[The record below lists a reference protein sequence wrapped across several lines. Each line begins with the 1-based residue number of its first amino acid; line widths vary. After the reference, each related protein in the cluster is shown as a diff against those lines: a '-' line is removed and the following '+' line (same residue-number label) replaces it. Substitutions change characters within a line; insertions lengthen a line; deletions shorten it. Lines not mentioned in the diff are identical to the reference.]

1 MLLSLIANIGWWSV
15 FLFYGIKTSMSD
27 LRCGKIYNKDIL
39 KILVFALFFIFLNSI
54 TVSIDFKTDFFYV
67 LIDSIKSQGLN
78 FLIGL
83 GVGIAC
89 WFLGLWPPGDAKLF
103 SAYLLLI
110 PAGFVRYSPYM
121 FPFTFLI
128 DITVISGIIIMV
140 TRMKE
145 FKIDPKLFTFKSLYV
160 SAIAVFSM
168 SWFIQKSFE
177 ILKIPGNFFI
187 TAIFLFLVILLL
199 KRIFKLSF
207 KWLIIILAIV
217 RLILDYPNYA
227 NLDELILLGKLFL
240 LFVLLRIFLVDI
252 NFNINTRTEKIQN
265 LKEGDL
271 LAQIPCMQRGNI
283 SLPPL
288 KIFALYQYFTNKF
301 FLEESMENP
310 IIKYDPSKGL
320 QQKDL
325 DKLKTVLSNKGI
337 DEILVF
343 RTIFFAP
350 IIFLAA
356 IGCILSRGS
365 IFFMFGWI
373 YAFLRNLFVLI

>member
-1 MLLSLIANIGWWSV
+1 M
-15 FLFYGIKTSMSD
+15 FLFYGIKTSISD
-27 LRCGKIYNKDIL
+27 LRCGKIYNRDVLRIL
-39 KILVFALFFIFLNSI
+39 LFALFFIFLNSV
-54 TVSIDFKTDFFYV
+54 TTSIDFKMDFFYV
-67 LIDSIKSQGLN
+67 LVNTIKFQGLN

-83 GVGIAC
+83 GVGISC

-103 SAYLLLI
+103 SAYLFLV
-110 PAGFVRYSPYM
+110 PAGFVRYSPYP
-121 FPFTFLI
+121 FPFTLLI
-128 DITVISGIIIMV
+128 DITVISGIIIMF
-140 TRMKE
+140 TRLKE
-145 FKIDPKLFTFKSLYV
+145 FKIDTKLFTFKSLYV

-168 SWFIQKSFE
+168 SWFIRKSFE
-177 ILKIPGNFFI
+177 LLKIPGNFFI
-187 TAIFLFLVILLL
+187 TAVFLFLVILLL

-207 KWLIIILAIV
+207 KWLIIIVAIA
-217 RLILDYPNYA
+217 RLILDYPNYV
-227 NLDELILLGKLFL
+227 NIDELILLGKLFL

-252 NFNINTRTEKIQN
+252 NFNINTRKEKVKN

-271 LAQIPCMQRGNI
+271 LAQVPCMQRGNI

-325 DKLKTVLSNKGI
+325 NKLKAILAKKGI

-350 IIFLAA
+350 IIFLAV
-356 IGCILSRGS
+356 IGSILSKGS
-365 IFFMFGWI
+365 IFFMFGWV
-373 YAFLRNLFVLI
+373 YAFIKSLL